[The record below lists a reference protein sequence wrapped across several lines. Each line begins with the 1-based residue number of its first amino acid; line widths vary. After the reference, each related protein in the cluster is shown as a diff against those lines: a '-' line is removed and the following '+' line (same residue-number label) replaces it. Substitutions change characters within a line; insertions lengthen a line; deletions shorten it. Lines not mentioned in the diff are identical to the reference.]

1 MVEVKEKTKRI
12 QILIT
17 EGQKK
22 FLDNLANSEGIS
34 LSALIREIVHQHQKD
49 LEEQQLLNAAK
60 SLLSEYKDDEEL
72 RAFTALDGE
81 DFL

>member
-1 MVEVKEKTKRI
+1 LEVKEKTKRI

-17 EGQKK
+17 EGQKT
-22 FLDNLANSEGIS
+22 FLDNLASSEGIS
-34 LSALIREIVHQHQKD
+34 LSALMREIVRQYQKS
-49 LEEQQLLNAAK
+49 LEEQQLLKAAK
-60 SLLSEYKDDEEL
+60 SLLSEYEDNEEL

>member
-34 LSALIREIVHQHQKD
+34 LSALIREIVHQYQKD

>member
-1 MVEVKEKTKRI
+1 MLEAKERTKRI

-17 EGQKK
+17 EGQKT
-22 FLDNLANSEGIS
+22 FLDNLADSEGIS
-34 LSALIREIVHQHQKD
+34 LSALIREIVRQYQKD
-49 LEEQQLLNAAK
+49 LEEQQLLKAAK
-60 SLLSEYKDDEEL
+60 SLLSEYEGNEEL